1 VNRETLEVDVLIVGA
16 GPAGLSAALRL
27 AQLQKGKGGE
37 ALSIAVIEKAPDAGR
52 HQLSG
57 ALLDPST
64 LKDLIPGYESKGAP
78 LGTPVDNDNIYFL
91 TEKSK
96 FRLPITPPPFQ
107 NHGNHII
114 SLSHF
119 TKWLASQV
127 EAEGVDLFWGFAG
140 QHVLYDSAPH
150 KGVPYESTAAPDES
164 RAALSGRPRVV
175 GVRTGD
181 RGVDKNGKQ
190 KSAFEPGADIRAKVT
205 IFADGVRGH
214 LTRQLYRELQIGSGA
229 EPPQFAIGIKE
240 LWDIPKDR
248 LKPGTVIHTLGYPLK
263 QEEFGGS
270 WLYAMNDGRISIGFV
285 VGLEYRDPLFDPHAA
300 FQHFKRHPFITS
312 ILEGAQI
319 VRYGAK
325 ALPEGGWNTQPQ
337 LFVDGALIVGDAANF
352 VNSTRLK
359 GIHLAMRSGML
370 AAETAFEALGAGD
383 TSATMLSAYKTRV
396 DASAIKAE
404 LYPMRNVH
412 QAFGAGLLAG
422 SAYAGIAMFTN
433 GRLLPEV
440 SGHDGHHAMRTID
453 TYYGPDKRDVMVPSN
468 AAPID
473 RKLTFDKVTGA
484 HYSGTHHDED
494 QPVHLLV
501 HTEVCHSICGSEYG
515 HPCVKFCPA
524 NVYEMVDDG
533 AGGKRLQ
540 INASNCVHCKTCDIM
555 DPYQVITWVAP
566 EGGEGPSYD
575 GL

>member
-27 AQLQKGKGGE
+27 AQLQKEKGGA

-57 ALLDPST
+57 ALLDPSA
-64 LKDLIPGYESKGAP
+64 LKDLIPGFESKGAP

-91 TEKSK
+91 TARGK

-114 SLSHF
+114 SLSQF
-119 TKWLASQV
+119 TKWLAAQV
-127 EAEGVDLFWGFAG
+127 EAEGIDLFWGFPG
-140 QHVLYDSAPH
+140 QHVLLDH
-150 KGVPYESTAAPDES
+150 
-164 RAALSGRPRVV
+164 GRIT
-175 GVRTGD
+175 GVRCGD
-181 RGVDKNGKQ
+181 RGLDKHGKA
-190 KSAFEPGADIRAKVT
+190 KSAFEPGADIQAKVT
-205 IFADGVRGH
+205 IFAEGVRGH
-214 LTRQLYRELQIGSGA
+214 LTKQLYRHLQIGANA
-229 EPPQFAIGIKE
+229 EPPQFAVGVKE
-240 LWDIPKDR
+240 LWDIPRDR
-248 LKPGTVIHTLGYPLK
+248 LKPGTVIHTLGYPLRA
-263 QEEFGGS
+263 EEFGGS
-270 WLYAMNDGRISIGFV
+270 WLYAMHDGRISIGFV

-300 FQHFKRHPFITS
+300 FQHFKRHPFISS
-312 ILEGAQI
+312 ILEGGSI

-325 ALPEGGWNTQPQ
+325 AVPEGGWNTQPQ

-370 AAETAFEALGAGD
+370 AAETAFEAVRSGD
-383 TSATMLSAYKTRV
+383 VTSKSLSSYKTRV
-396 DASAIKAE
+396 DASAIKTE
-404 LYPMRNVH
+404 LYPVRNVH
-412 QAFGAGLLAG
+412 QAFGAGLVAG
-422 SAYAGIAMFTN
+422 GAYAGIAMLTN
-433 GRLLPEV
+433 GQLLPNL
-440 SGHDGHHAMRTID
+440 SGHDGHHQMRRID
-453 TYYGPDKRDVMVPSN
+453 QYYGLAKRDILEPSN

-533 AGGKRLQ
+533 MGGRRLQ

-555 DPYQVITWVAP
+555 DPYGVITWVAP
-566 EGGEGPSYD
+566 EGGEGPSYE
-575 GL
+575 GM

>member
-1 VNRETLEVDVLIVGA
+1 MAERETLEVDVLIVGG

-27 AQLQKGKGGE
+27 AQLQKSKGGE
-37 ALSIAVIEKAPDAGR
+37 PLSIAVIEKGREAGI

-64 LKDLIPGYESKGAP
+64 LKDLIPDFESRKAP

-91 TEKSK
+91 TEGGR

-114 SLSHF
+114 SLNVF
-119 TKWLASQV
+119 TKWLADQV
-127 EAEGVDLFWGFAG
+127 EAEGIDMFWGFPG
-140 QHVLYDSAPH
+140 QHVLIEE
-150 KGVPYESTAAPDES
+150 G
-164 RAALSGRPRVV
+164 RVV

-181 RGVDKNGKQ
+181 RGIGKDG
-190 KSAFEPGADIRAKVT
+190 KPKGAFEPGADIRAKVT

-214 LTRQLYRELQIGSGA
+214 LTKQLYRELQIGANA
-229 EPPQFAIGIKE
+229 EPAQFAIGIKE
-240 LWDIPKDR
+240 LWDVPKDR
-248 LKPGTVIHTLGYPLK
+248 LKPGTVIHTLGYPLRE
-263 QEEFGGS
+263 EEFGGS
-270 WLYAMNDGRISIGFV
+270 WLYAMADGRVSIGFV
-285 VGLEYRDPLFDPHAA
+285 VGLEYKDPLFDPHAA
-300 FQHFKRHPFITS
+300 FQHFKRHPFISS
-312 ILEGAQI
+312 ILDGGQL

-337 LFVDGALIVGDAANF
+337 LFLDGALIVGDAANF
-352 VNSTRLK
+352 VNSMRLK

-370 AAETAFEALGAGD
+370 AGETAFDAVRAGD
-383 TSATMLSAYKTRV
+383 ASAKTLSSYKTRV
-396 DASAIKAE
+396 DASAIKTE
-404 LYPMRNVH
+404 LSPVRGVH
-412 QAFGAGLLAG
+412 QAFGAGLIAG
-422 SAYAGIAMFTN
+422 SAAAGMAMVT
-433 GRLLPEV
+433 GGMLPGDV
-440 SGHDGHHAMRTID
+440 PGHAGHRQMRKIED
-453 TYYGPDKRDVMVPSN
+453 YYGLAKRDILVPSN

-484 HYSGTHHDED
+484 HYSGTHHDEN

-501 HTEVCHSICGSEYG
+501 HTEVCHTICGSEYG
-515 HPCVKFCPA
+515 YPCVRFCPA

-555 DPYQVITWVAP
+555 DPDGVITWVAP
-566 EGGEGPSYD
+566 EGGEGPSYE
-575 GL
+575 GM